1 VDLSVSKKKI
11 GLLVVSVLVINM
23 IVSFQTL
30 ASEKYYTIF
39 SIGYSDL
46 EFTQES
52 NKGLGYK
59 LAIGYQFDPQWYV
72 EAGYQ
77 QLIHDKLYITA
88 LPTAANVNNGENVQ
102 QGDALFLAFLGK
114 ASSRVG
120 ELFYRLG
127 VLKTDIR
134 GQQLLTGVK
143 ECEFGQ
149 TNLLAIADFGAATI
163 CDYDESGVAGVIGL
177 GFDYFVGVHS
187 MVRAEI
193 EYIKGQDDLTV
204 TTATIGFRYNF

>member
-1 VDLSVSKKKI
+1 MSKKKI

-23 IVSFQTL
+23 MVSFQTL

-77 QLIHDKLYITA
+77 QLIYDKLYIAA
-88 LPTAANVNNGENVQ
+88 LPTAANVNNDENVQ

-143 ECEFGQ
+143 ECEFGRA
-149 TNLLAIADFGAATI
+149 NVLAIADFGAATM

-177 GFDYFVGVHS
+177 GFDYFVGVRS

>member
-1 VDLSVSKKKI
+1 VLKKQIGILVLSW
-11 GLLVVSVLVINM
+11 
-23 IVSFQTL
+23 IVSAQTL
-30 ASEKYYTIF
+30 AANNLYTVF
-39 SIGYSDL
+39 SVGYSDIKFI
-46 EFTQES
+46 EKPDK
-52 NKGLGYK
+52 NLGYK
-59 LAIGYQFDPQWYV
+59 MAFGYQFDPQWYV

-77 QLIHDKLYITA
+77 KLIHNTLYSTD
-88 LPTAANVNNGENVQ
+88 LPTATDITNAENVQ

-114 ASSRVG
+114 ASSPTG

-134 GQQLLTGVK
+134 GQQLLVGVR

-149 TNLLAIADFGAATI
+149 ANVMAIADFGAATI

-177 GFDYFVGVHS
+177 GYDYFVGART

-193 EYIKGQDDLTV
+193 EYIKGQDNLTV
-204 TTATIGFRYNF
+204 TTATVGLRYNF